1 MSTEAAPV
9 GHHIDG
15 LEIKATLKD
24 GDLVASA
31 MVLLEVI
38 EADGSSRLVTLY
50 PDGMSF
56 LKRSGMLNVALNMDN
71 NRVGPVRIDDD
82 E

>member
-1 MSTEAAPV
+1 MSADQASLGEI
-9 GHHIDG
+9 IDG
-15 LEIKATLKD
+15 LDIKATFWE

-38 EADGSSRLVTLY
+38 EDDGSSRLSVVW
-50 PDGMSF
+50 PDDMSF
-56 LKRSGMLNVALNMDN
+56 LKRSGMLNVALNMEND
-71 NRVGPVRIDDD
+71 RVGPIHKSDD